1 MSEKLS
7 WKLGPTRSQRVEV
20 TIPGV
25 NILGIACKKT
35 SSTSGYTYNNL
46 YFLHYQLNVLFP
58 LLRNTKQRS
67 LKMVR
72 VGPLLDRLLNAK
84 NVVAFLLS
92 IFTLLLRLR
101 LVSFL
106 AFGYLLV
113 GCFYC
118 WASVK
123 VLPFLP
129 PHLFVLLTDDFTV
142 CASASRSS
150 ASSSTTSSPPL
161 CIPFLL
167 SSSPGLLVS

>member
-1 MSEKLS
+1 
-7 WKLGPTRSQRVEV
+7 
-20 TIPGV
+20 
-25 NILGIACKKT
+25 
-35 SSTSGYTYNNL
+35 
-46 YFLHYQLNVLFP
+46 
-58 LLRNTKQRS
+58 
-67 LKMVR
+67 MVR

-123 VLPFLP
+123 VLSFLP

-150 ASSSTTSSPPL
+150 APRSLEKRASQGPRSLVNLPPQWGSDGRQQSAPVMTAVAL
-161 CIPFLL
+161 PVLNWAAHPARFWAPPWA
-167 SSSPGLLVS
+167 SVGTFW